1 MNPTQEQQDILDAD
15 RSSSSNLMINA
26 LAGTGK
32 SVTLKM
38 LDRAYTKKE
47 ARLYL
52 VFNARN
58 ALEAMSLEQ
67 AQAERKSI
75 PEGMSR
81 DPESRFQA
89 ITTVKTFNG
98 LGHGIWAKAIAHP
111 IALDKNKSRTLWRE
125 LVEGLSRGDASDA
138 WKCYQVVMD
147 GMEKAKALGYVP
159 LDVKRVTSL
168 ITRTDLHHAMD
179 ETPDE
184 YAAELIDQLLRES
197 IRRAY
202 LGLID
207 FNDQIYMPALF
218 GGPFP
223 KFPRIM
229 VDEYQDQSPVNHAL
243 LARLVKGRIIGVG
256 DPHQNIY
263 GFRGAKAGGMAQAVQ
278 TYSMTELPLSVSF
291 RCPSE
296 IVKAARWRV
305 PHFEWFT
312 EGGEVND
319 YTERFS
325 ASAIVDDAAVICRNN
340 APLLR
345 MAFRLISAGRSVQ
358 VVGSELGPRLVAIL
372 KKLGTDSTPRKD
384 LIDAIE
390 FWREQK
396 LMANS
401 KSANDLA
408 DCMRVFADHGNT
420 LSSAVSYAEH
430 LFAQQGT
437 IRLLTGH
444 KSKGLE
450 FPNVYWLD
458 PDLCDS
464 REQDRNLAYVITTRS
479 SNILN
484 VVDSS
489 SILW

>member
-1 MNPTQEQQDILDAD
+1 MEPTQEQQDILDAD
-15 RSSSSNLMINA
+15 KSSNRNLMINA

-32 SVTLKM
+32 SATLKL
-38 LDRAYTKKE
+38 LDIAHTKSE

-52 VFNARN
+52 VFSKRN
-58 ALEAMSLEQ
+58 QLEAVA
-67 AQAERKSI
+67 AQKAEEFSALTSI
-75 PEGMSR
+75 
-81 DPESRFQA
+81 
-89 ITTVKTFNG
+89 KTFNG

-111 IALDKNKSRTLWRE
+111 IALDKSKSRTLWAE
-125 LVEGLSRGDASDA
+125 LVKELNRTDANDA
-138 WKCYQVVMD
+138 WKCYSVVMD

-159 LDVKRVTSL
+159 SDVKRVTPL
-168 ITRTDLHHAMD
+168 ITRSDLHHAMD

-243 LARLVKGRIIGVG
+243 LARLVRERIIGVG

-263 GFRGAKAGGMAQAVQ
+263 GFRGAKAGGMAAAVE

-291 RCPSE
+291 RCPQA
-296 IVKAARWRV
+296 IVEAARWRV
-305 PHFEWFT
+305 PHFQWSKP
-312 EGGEVND
+312 GGEVNEL
-319 YTERFS
+319 ERMDGSSFP
-325 ASAIVDDAAVICRNN
+325 DDSTIICRNN

-345 MAFRLISAGRSVQ
+345 IAFRLISVGRSVH
-358 VVGSELGPRLVAIL
+358 VVGSELGPRLVAIM
-372 KKLGTDSTPRKD
+372 KKLGPDSMSRKD

-408 DCMRVFADHGNT
+408 DCMRVFADHGAT

-458 PDLCDS
+458 PSLCDN

-479 SNILN
+479 ENKLN
-484 VVDSS
+484 MVDSS